1 MVSEV
6 LIVLY
11 VGKNQLLV
19 KIFAS

>member
-11 VGKNQLLV
+11 VGKNQLSV